1 MLILTSPTDPIAS
14 HNVKAKLPYLA
25 FEHPHFA
32 LLEKNSAA
40 TLEKQDDPDTP
51 NSGSTNPDSNILG
64 NSGNTQQP
72 DQANRHRI
80 RPLRRWWMPW
90 ATVCLSLTP
99 FLLVEM
105 SLRWFAPQ
113 SVSESDVDPFVDL
126 HQLQPLFELDSTAGV
141 WQIPDHRMNFFRP
154 ASFTAN
160 KAERT
165 KRIFVL
171 GGSTVQGRPYST
183 ETAFATWL
191 QLRLQATFP
200 ETNFEVVNVG
210 GISYASYRVSKLL
223 REVMDHDPD
232 AIVLYT
238 GHNEF
243 LEDREYGDLL
253 EAGPIRTWLSRKSG
267 KIRTVSW
274 LQQIFRGPPEPVAEM
289 PQEVDARLD
298 HIGGL
303 GKYHRDATWKIG
315 VEKHF
320 DQTLRNMIQRVKS
333 ARIPLWL
340 CMPTCDLIN
349 TPPFKLELAHD
360 LSAQERDDWES
371 AWQTANDDRLPSA
384 QRLAACHRCLA
395 IDAMD
400 AGAHYVAGRLLY
412 EQADSEN
419 ANRHLIA
426 ARDLDVCPL
435 RATTAIEQSV
445 IRIAA
450 QEDIPLILT
459 ANLFDLRDAD
469 GNRTADGIADPE
481 FFVDHLHPSLTGHQA
496 LGKKLAEKISQHD
509 LLSDLE
515 RLQNRKEIEQR
526 FRTLTEKHLAG
537 LSEAYYERGKQ
548 RLEGLRRWAE
558 GRVGQTP
565 KTPEN

>member
-1 MLILTSPTDPIAS
+1 MINRAHHKGHRIP
-14 HNVKAKLPYLA
+14 AKLLHLS

-51 NSGSTNPDSNILG
+51 NTVSSSLGDPDD
-64 NSGNTQQP
+64 TPQP
-72 DQANRHRI
+72 DQANGHRI
-80 RPLRRWWMPW
+80 RPQRRWWMPW

-99 FLLVEM
+99 FLLIEM
-105 SLRWFAPQ
+105 GLRWFAPK
-113 SVSESDVDPFVDL
+113 SVNESDVDPFVDL
-126 HQLQPLFELDSTAGV
+126 QQLQRLFELDSTAGV

-154 ASFTAN
+154 ATFTVN
-160 KAERT
+160 KAEGT

-183 ETAFATWL
+183 ETAFSTWL
-191 QLRLQATFP
+191 QLRLQAAFP

-210 GISYASYRVSKLL
+210 AISYASYRLSKLL
-223 REVMDHDPD
+223 SEVMEHDPD

-253 EAGPIRTWLSRKSG
+253 EAGPIGSWLSSMAG
-267 KIRTVSW
+267 KIRMVSW
-274 LQQIFRGPPEPVAEM
+274 LQERFRGPPEAVAEM
-289 PQEVDARLD
+289 PREVDARLD

-303 GKYHRDATWKIG
+303 EKYHRDAQWKAG
-315 VEKHF
+315 VEHHF
-320 DQTLRNMIQRVKS
+320 DQTLRDMVRRVKS

-340 CMPTCDLIN
+340 CMPTCDLVN
-349 TPPFKLELAHD
+349 TPPFKLELAKD
-360 LSAQERDDWES
+360 LSQQEQDDWQL
-371 AWQTANDDRLPSA
+371 AWQTANDDRLPTA
-384 QRLAACHRCLA
+384 QRLAACNRCLA

-400 AGAHYVAGRLLY
+400 AGAHYIAGRLLY
-412 EQADSEN
+412 EEADPDN
-419 ANRHLIA
+419 ASRHLIA

-445 IRIAA
+445 IQIAA

-459 ANLFDLRDAD
+459 ATLFDLRDAD
-469 GNRTADGIADPE
+469 GNRNADGIADPE

-496 LGKKLAEKISQHD
+496 LGKKIAEKMYQHGLFAD
-509 LLSDLE
+509 LK
-515 RLQNRKEIEQR
+515 RLQNQQAIEQR
-526 FRTLTEKHLAG
+526 FETLVEKHLAG
-537 LSEAYYERGKQ
+537 LNEAYYERGKQ

-565 KTPEN
+565 KPSAN